1 MIAPEHHLHDEEV
14 DLGDVEMTTASS
26 TSERDDDRAGLMAA
40 DDGRR
45 SRVTAA
51 VERVRAF
58 YAKHPRAV
66 VGGVLAVITATV
78 AAILITWALAFAACQ
93 YTYTLPPT
101 YTQPLAVPSY
111 LNATFTG
118 VTEFHV
124 ALLGDSLINYPYV
137 HYNLPSLMSNMLPGL
152 SVKWYNYG
160 DDGDTIADINYRVG
174 AMLSVLLPRLDAVI
188 LFWDSDVSDHS
199 GATHADRKNLQV
211 GSYVCYIVAL
221 AASRCLT

>member
-1 MIAPEHHLHDEEV
+1 MIAPEYDM
-14 DLGDVEMTTASS
+14 GDVEMTTTSS
-26 TSERDDDRAGLMAA
+26 SSERDDDRARLMAA
-40 DDGRR
+40 ENGRR
-45 SRVTAA
+45 SRVAA
-51 VERVRAF
+51 MVASVRAF

-66 VGGVLAVITATV
+66 VGGALAVITATV
-78 AAILITWALAFAACQ
+78 AAVVITWALAFAACQ

-101 YTQPLAVPSY
+101 YTHPLAVPSY

-118 VTEFHV
+118 VAEFHV

-137 HYNLPSLMSNMLPGL
+137 HFNLPSLMSNMLPEL

-160 DDGDTIADINYRVG
+160 DDGDTIADINDRVG